1 MTAPGPLRVAPS
13 LLSADFTRLAEEIR
27 VVQEAGA
34 DRLHLDVMD
43 GHYVPNLTFG
53 PMVVAAVRRCT
64 DLPLDAHLMIENAAE
79 RAADYI
85 EAGAD
90 SVAVHP
96 ETVPHLH
103 KTLADLRALEA
114 RPGIAINP
122 LTPLAWLTEAL
133 AASDYAIVMTVNPG
147 WGGQTF
153 IEGSMERVR
162 RVRQIAER
170 VNPALEIVVDGGMN
184 AARAPAARA
193 AGADVIVAGSA
204 VFGAADP
211 GRAVR
216 ELIEAS
222 RLPPPPDASPAA
234 P

>member
-1 MTAPGPLRVAPS
+1 MSGRRPLRVAPS

-53 PMVVAAVRRCT
+53 PLLVAAVRRCT
-64 DLPLDAHLMIENAAE
+64 DLDLDVHLMIGNAAE

-103 KTLADLRALEA
+103 KTLSDIRELEA

-122 LTPLAWLTEAL
+122 LTPLAWLGEAL
-133 AASDYAIVMTVNPG
+133 AAADYAIVMTVNPG
-147 WGGQTF
+147 WGGQPF
-153 IEGSMERVR
+153 IEGGMERVR
-162 RVRQIAER
+162 RVRELAEQ

-184 AARAPAARA
+184 ASRVPAARE

-216 ELIEAS
+216 DLLEA
-222 RLPPPPDASPAA
+222 
-234 P
+234 

>member
-1 MTAPGPLRVAPS
+1 MSGERRLRVAPS

-53 PMVVAAVRRCT
+53 PMMVAAVRRCT
-64 DLPLDAHLMIENAAE
+64 DLDLDAHLMIGNPAE

-85 EAGAD
+85 EAGANA
-90 SVAVHP
+90 VAVHP

-103 KTLADLRALEA
+103 KTLGDIRERGA

-122 LTPLAWLTEAL
+122 LTPLAWLEEAI
-133 AASDYAIVMTVNPG
+133 AAADYAVVMTVNPG
-147 WGGQTF
+147 WGGQSF
-153 IEGSMERVR
+153 IAGGMERVG
-162 RVRQIAER
+162 RVRQIADR
-170 VNPALEIVVDGGMN
+170 VNPELEIAVDGGMN
-184 AARAPAARA
+184 ASRVPAARE
-193 AGADVIVAGSA
+193 AGADVVVAGSS

-216 ELIEAS
+216 DLLEA
-222 RLPPPPDASPAA
+222 
-234 P
+234 

>member
-1 MTAPGPLRVAPS
+1 MSGRRPLRVAPS

-53 PMVVAAVRRCT
+53 PLLVAAVRRCT
-64 DLPLDAHLMIENAAE
+64 DLDLDVHLMIGNAAE

-103 KTLADLRALEA
+103 KTLSDIRELEA

-122 LTPLAWLTEAL
+122 LTPLAWLGEAL
-133 AASDYAIVMTVNPG
+133 AAADYAIVMTVNPG
-147 WGGQTF
+147 WGGQQF
-153 IEGSMERVR
+153 IEGGMERVR
-162 RVRQIAER
+162 RVRELAER

-184 AARAPAARA
+184 ASRVPAARE

-216 ELIEAS
+216 DLLEA
-222 RLPPPPDASPAA
+222 
-234 P
+234 

>member
-1 MTAPGPLRVAPS
+1 MSERRPLRVAPS

-53 PMVVAAVRRCT
+53 PLLVAAVRRCT
-64 DLPLDAHLMIENAAE
+64 DLDLDVHLMIGNAAE

-103 KTLADLRALEA
+103 KTLSDIRELEA

-122 LTPLAWLTEAL
+122 LTPLAWLGEAL
-133 AASDYAIVMTVNPG
+133 AAADYAIVMTVNPG
-147 WGGQTF
+147 WGGQQF
-153 IEGSMERVR
+153 IEGGMERVR
-162 RVRQIAER
+162 RVRELAEQ

-184 AARAPAARA
+184 ASRVPAARE

-216 ELIEAS
+216 DLLEA
-222 RLPPPPDASPAA
+222 
-234 P
+234 

>member
-1 MTAPGPLRVAPS
+1 MSGRRPLRVAPS

-53 PMVVAAVRRCT
+53 PLLVAAVRRCT
-64 DLPLDAHLMIENAAE
+64 DLDLDVHLMIGNAAE

-103 KTLADLRALEA
+103 KTLSDIRGLEA

-122 LTPLAWLTEAL
+122 LTPLAWLGEAL
-133 AASDYAIVMTVNPG
+133 AAADYAIVMTVNPG
-147 WGGQTF
+147 WGGQPF
-153 IEGSMERVR
+153 IEGGMERVR
-162 RVRQIAER
+162 RVRELAEQ

-184 AARAPAARA
+184 ASRVPAARE

-216 ELIEAS
+216 DLLEA
-222 RLPPPPDASPAA
+222 
-234 P
+234 